1 MKPNF
6 RTGRKQAVRQNTE
19 NKIKKRGCKP
29 HPVIEFPKPRSLSW
43 KDPATF
49 HEALALHMARHG
61 ETAGRLLKAIA
72 GPDDRTDR
80 KTIAQWATGIKT
92 PRTVTSLDMLTR
104 IERRYQLP
112 TGYFR
117 AKLPNRAHAPR
128 GHRNLEGISPS
139 ERRRLAW
146 HLPDDFDRRT
156 PAERA
161 EIVEWIRRV
170 IITGSTEYRRFQ
182 AQALK
187 HRYALRFPELTGRK
201 PSSDEMPD
209 DEDRDPHVDVE
220 CELAAASKDA
230 PAALAKE
237 VAQFVR
243 FKTATLT
250 EIGYL
255 RSGVWNEQTALQQV
269 EYLGLLFGAL
279 AASPSS
285 PIAGAGVPRASLA
298 MGMLIFP
305 AVWDWYLQWRER
317 RRGFF
322 TAWEVNMLQLGLA
335 LTRIATGWLRQH
347 PELADRLR
355 PIPSLVSQED
365 VASVQADWAGACD
378 AFYQYGFAR
387 MNEIRRVARVHR
399 DPFEP
404 VLPILEAESPLG
416 EYRLI
421 VQEIVRLMP
430 DADRYPLAAAE
441 AVRSLL
447 MLRLG
452 LHLGVRQKNLRQLLL
467 CFPGHQPT
475 PERQLELRKCGE
487 LRWIDREGAWEVF
500 IPAVAFKNAGSSFFA
515 KRPFQVRLPDLD
527 GLYGYIETYIR
538 RDRSVLLGGLA
549 DTDTFFV
556 KTMKRTSKDAAYD
569 QNTFYEAWRLI
580 IQRYGIYNPYTGR
593 GAINGLLPH
602 GPHSVRDVL
611 ATHILKQTGSYEQA
625 SYAIQDTPEVVAK
638 YYARFLPQDKAALA
652 AQVLNQVWE
661 AA

>member
-1 MKPNF
+1 MSSTF
-6 RTGRKQAVRQNTE
+6 RIQRNTKIKQVSIKA
-19 NKIKKRGCKP
+19 KKRGRKP
-29 HPVIEFPKPRSLSW
+29 APIVDFPKPRSPSW

-61 ETAGRLLKAIA
+61 ETAGRLHKAIT

-80 KTIAQWATGIKT
+80 KTIAQWATGLKT
-92 PRTVTSLDMLTR
+92 PRTLASLELLER

-112 TGYFR
+112 VGYFR
-117 AKLPNRAHAPR
+117 AKLPNRGQAAR
-128 GHRNLEGISPS
+128 GHRKLEGISPS

-146 HLPDDFDRRT
+146 HLPDDFDARS
-156 PAERA
+156 PGERA
-161 EIVEWIRRV
+161 EIIEWVRRV
-170 IITGSTEYRRFQ
+170 VITGSTEYRRFQ
-182 AQALK
+182 AQAIK
-187 HRYALRFPELTGRK
+187 HRYALRFPALTGRK
-201 PSSDEMPD
+201 PASMGAPGEGDYDPRD
-209 DEDRDPHVDVE
+209 DIDR
-220 CELAAASKDA
+220 ELAVSKDA

-255 RSGVWNEQTALQQV
+255 RSGVWGEETALQQV

-279 AASPSS
+279 AALPSS
-285 PIAGAGVPRASLA
+285 PVAGCGVPRASLSIA
-298 MGMLIFP
+298 MLIFP
-305 AVWDWYLQWRER
+305 TVWDWYLQWRQQ

-322 TAWEVNMLQLGLA
+322 TAWENNMLQLGLS
-335 LTRIATGWLRQH
+335 LTRKGTGWLRQH
-347 PELADRLR
+347 PELAVRLQ
-355 PIPSLVSQED
+355 PIENLVSVD
-365 VASVQADWAGACD
+365 DVQAAQTDWSDTCD
-378 AFYQYGFAR
+378 AFHQYAFAR
-387 MNEIRRVARVHR
+387 ANEIRRVAKVHR

-404 VLPILEAESPLG
+404 ILPILEAESPLG

-421 VQEIVRLMP
+421 VHEIIRLMP
-430 DADRYPLAAAE
+430 NAGRYPLAAAE
-441 AVRSLL
+441 AVRSIL

-467 CFPGHQPT
+467 CLPGHVPT
-475 PERQLELRKCGE
+475 AERQLEMRKCGE
-487 LRWIDREGAWEVF
+487 MRWLEREGLWEVF
-500 IPAVAFKNAGSSFFA
+500 IPAVAFKNAQSSFFA
-515 KRPFQVRLPDLD
+515 KRPYQLRLPDLD
-527 GLYGYIETYIR
+527 GLYDFIEIYVR
-538 RDRSVLLGGLA
+538 QHRAVLLGSFP
-549 DTDTFFV
+549 DPSTFFV
-556 KTMKRTSKDAAYD
+556 KTMKSISREAAYD

-593 GAINGLLPH
+593 GAIKGLLPH

-611 ATHILKQTGSYEQA
+611 ATHVLKRTGSYEQA

-652 AQVLNQVWE
+652 AKVLNRVWE

>member
-1 MKPNF
+1 MKFAGLPFRSAANTPLLGRLARFKRGIFKQMKSNF
-6 RTGRKQAVRQNTE
+6 RTRRKQAIRQGE
-19 NKIKKRGCKP
+19 ANKISKRGRKP
-29 HPVIEFPKPRSLSW
+29 HPAVEFPKPRSLSW
-43 KDPATF
+43 KDPVTF
-49 HEALALHMARHG
+49 HEALTLHMARHG

-92 PRTVTSLDMLTR
+92 PRTV
-104 IERRYQLP
+104 
-112 TGYFR
+112 
-117 AKLPNRAHAPR
+117 
-128 GHRNLEGISPS
+128 
-139 ERRRLAW
+139 
-146 HLPDDFDRRT
+146 
-156 PAERA
+156 
-161 EIVEWIRRV
+161 
-170 IITGSTEYRRFQ
+170 
-182 AQALK
+182 
-187 HRYALRFPELTGRK
+187 
-201 PSSDEMPD
+201 
-209 DEDRDPHVDVE
+209 
-220 CELAAASKDA
+220 
-230 PAALAKE
+230 
-237 VAQFVR
+237 
-243 FKTATLT
+243 
-250 EIGYL
+250 
-255 RSGVWNEQTALQQV
+255 
-269 EYLGLLFGAL
+269 GLLFGAL

-355 PIPSLVSQED
+355 PIPGLVSQED
-365 VASVQADWAGACD
+365 VASVKADWAGACD

-387 MNEIRRVARVHR
+387 ANEIRRVARVHR

-404 VLPILEAESPLG
+404 ILPILEAESPLG

-421 VQEIVRLMP
+421 VQEIIRLMP

-467 CFPGHQPT
+467 CFPRHQPT

-487 LRWIDREGAWEVF
+487 LRWIDRERAWEVL

-527 GLYGYIETYIR
+527 GLYGYIGTYIR
-538 RDRSVLLGGLA
+538 RARPVLLGGLA
-549 DTDTFFV
+549 DTYTFFV